1 MRWIALLLTLAL
13 WALTWPQI
21 LPPEADLPPCHMMV
35 LIALSGIWA
44 LVEFIKHRRLETP
57 VTRSHIPIERL
68 ALPATDADLASLAEL
83 LVDAVESGAAV
94 SFVSPLS
101 MDRAREWWRGTL
113 ASFHPRGAVLVA
125 RDSSNMI
132 VGTVQL
138 QPAWAPNQPH
148 RADVCK
154 LIVHRRCHRAGLGR
168 GLMEAVEQAAH
179 EAGFSLLTLDA
190 KRGGTADRL
199 YSRLGWTHAGTIPR
213 YAVDTDGKTLHDTVI
228 YYKELE

>member
-1 MRWIALLLTLAL
+1 MRWFALLLTLAL

-35 LIALSGIWA
+35 LIALSGIWT

-57 VTRSHIPIERL
+57 VTRSFIPIERL

-94 SFVSPLS
+94 SFLAPLS
-101 MDRAREWWRGTL
+101 IDRAREWWRDTL

-125 RDSSNMI
+125 RDSNNVI

-148 RADVCK
+148 RAEVCK
-154 LIVHRRCHRAGLGR
+154 LIVHRRCARAGLGR
-168 GLMEAVEQAAH
+168 ALMVAIEQTAR
-179 EAGFSLLTLDA
+179 EAGFTLLTLDA
-190 KRGGTADRL
+190 RRGGVADYL
-199 YSRLGWTHAGTIPR
+199 YGRLGWTQVGVIPR
-213 YAVDTDGKTLHDTVI
+213 YAVNTDGQNLHDTVI
-228 YYKELE
+228 YYKELY